1 MNFEQYVPV
10 LITAFLLSGAFL
22 VFSKLF
28 ARRITVDGSYR
39 YYRQLF
45 NILFAI
51 VALVTVIA
59 ASPIGSDLKGQIL
72 SLIGIVISGAIALS
86 STTLLGNTLAGLMI
100 RMNQNFKS
108 GDFIQ
113 VNEYFGKVSART
125 LLNVEIQTFDRSL
138 TTVPNSYLVANPVKV
153 LPESGVFVN
162 VEVSLGYDVP
172 RVSVEQALT
181 KAAKEIGI
189 DSCYVEVKGLL
200 DHCVLYSLH
209 ALVVDMERY
218 FSTKSKLH
226 GAVIDSL
233 HQKNIEI
240 VSPKYINSRSIDR
253 TPVIPKA
260 KHLITEDSGN
270 IDELLFD
277 KANLADKMEVIK
289 EQIQQIKEQL
299 STPDLTE
306 ERKANLES
314 RMQFLL
320 EKLSSIEKESD
331 KL

>member
-1 MNFEQYVPV
+1 MVLETYIPFFVAV
-10 LITAFLLSGAFL
+10 LILFGGYFLI
-22 VFSKLF
+22 SKIF
-28 ARRITVDGSYR
+28 ANRINSDSSFR

-45 NILFAI
+45 NTLFAV

-59 ASPIGSDLKGQIL
+59 ASPINSELKGQIL

-86 STTLLGNTLAGLMI
+86 STTLLGNALAGLMI

-113 VNEYFGKVSART
+113 VNDYFGKVSART
-125 LLNVEIQTFDRSL
+125 LLNVEIQTFDRGL
-138 TTVPNSYLVANPVKV
+138 TTIPNSYLVANPVKV

-172 RVSVEQALT
+172 RSKIEDALA
-181 KAAKEIGI
+181 KAAQKIGI
-189 DSCYVEVKGLL
+189 ESCYVEVKGLL

-226 GAVIDSL
+226 ASVIDNL
-233 HQKNIEI
+233 HQQKIEI
-240 VSPKYINSRSIDR
+240 VSPKFINSRAIDQ
-253 TPVIPKA
+253 TPIIA
-260 KHLITEDSGN
+260 KDHHIVTEDDEN

-277 KANLADKMEVIK
+277 KANLADKMEIIK
-289 EQIQQIKEQL
+289 ERLLKIEGQL
-299 STPDLTE
+299 AKDDLTM
-306 ERKANLES
+306 ERKVSLENRQKS
-314 RMQFLL
+314 LL
-320 EKLSSIEKESD
+320 EKLKELEKEGE